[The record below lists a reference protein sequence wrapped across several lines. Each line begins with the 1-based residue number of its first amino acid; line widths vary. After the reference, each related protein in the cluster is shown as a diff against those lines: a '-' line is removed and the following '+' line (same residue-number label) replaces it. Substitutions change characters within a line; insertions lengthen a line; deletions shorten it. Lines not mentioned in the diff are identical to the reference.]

1 MVPSWV
7 SAHSAGLYSPIPRN
21 PESCVQ
27 GNSNVLFS
35 SASLLGAK
43 HPGLLERGGLWGH
56 RVTAGSHHCM
66 CEAVR
71 RALWLDWGWLRA
83 LWATWQS
90 SECLSKGP
98 SLGGREKTATHT
110 GRPLLK
116 EDSKKAT
123 FHGHH
128 SWACGPLRAVW
139 KMDRCLFSTMDSGCP
154 GSDPTS
160 RWC

>member
-7 SAHSAGLYSPIPRN
+7 SAHSARLYSPIPRK
-21 PESCVQ
+21 PESCVR
-27 GNSNVLFS
+27 GIGHVLFS

-43 HPGLLERGGLWGH
+43 HPRPVRKGSLLGH
-56 RVTAGSHHCM
+56 RVSVGSHHCV

-71 RALWLDWGWLRA
+71 RALWLDWGWLRD
-83 LWATWQS
+83 LCATWRS
-90 SECLSKGP
+90 PECLSKGP
-98 SLGGREKTATHT
+98 SLGGREKTAAHT
-110 GRPLLK
+110 GRPLLQ

-123 FHGHH
+123 FQGHH

-139 KMDRCLFSTMDSGCP
+139 KMDGCLFSPMGSGCP